1 MYEGWHIEFTDHVL
15 RRMDERHVDPEDVLQ
30 VIATPDTVDVDT
42 AHGGKLLTRY
52 LPDWDRILV
61 VAVYEQ
67 ASEGVVL
74 VKTVLW
80 SKVN

>member
-1 MYEGWHIEFTDHVL
+1 
-15 RRMDERHVDPEDVLQ
+15 MDERHVEPEDVLQ
-30 VIATPDTVDVDT
+30 VIADPDTVDADT

-61 VAVYEQ
+61 VAAYER
-67 ASEGVVL
+67 AAEGVLL

-80 SKVN
+80 SKAS